1 MNILIIF
8 LKILKE
14 ILILLNVKK
23 KIRMEKDVALKK
35 INYLLTPLYIRNSL
49 IFKNKKTI
57 FNNCSYYNIESNGYP
72 RCHFIM

>member
-1 MNILIIF
+1 MY
-8 LKILKE
+8 
-14 ILILLNVKK
+14 KK
-23 KIRMEKDVALKK
+23 NRIEKDVALKK